1 MEYGR
6 GYDGGVFGE
15 LEMKKLLSFILC
27 LILLSCSVA
36 YADAIQVPS
45 PVSIPDEAVG
55 VWQVPKLKT
64 SSPLYIKRDGKSA
77 QGIVDDY
84 NSALLARY
92 GVGQIIADHY
102 GSRIG
107 NDKNLWQLER
117 INVDDIA
124 WFITETE
131 TVTYVCYMTCV
142 ADVCGGYYKINGTT
156 ILPYFPEDIIC
167 SCCVHEDSTQNYLA
181 FFKRVGEWG

>member
-1 MEYGR
+1 M
-6 GYDGGVFGE
+6 
-15 LEMKKLLSFILC
+15 MKKLLCIIIC
-27 LILLSCSVA
+27 ILLSSTIA
-36 YADAIQVPS
+36 FADAIQVPS
-45 PVSIPDEAVG
+45 AVLIPNEAVG

-64 SSPLYIKRDGKSA
+64 SSPLYIKKAGRSA
-77 QGIVDDY
+77 QDIVDAY
-84 NSALLARY
+84 NSALLSRY
-92 GVGQIIADHY
+92 GVGQVIGDHY

-124 WFITETE
+124 WFITDDE
-131 TVTYVCYMTCV
+131 VIKYVCYMTCV

>member
-1 MEYGR
+1 MMKR
-6 GYDGGVFGE
+6 FVLIVFCIV
-15 LEMKKLLSFILC
+15 LLTS
-27 LILLSCSVA
+27 SVA
-36 YADAIQVPS
+36 FADAIQVPS
-45 PVSIPDEAVG
+45 PVSIPNEAAG

-64 SSPLYIKRDGKSA
+64 SSPLFIKSSEKSA
-77 QGIVDDY
+77 QSIVDDR

-117 INVDDIA
+117 INVDDTA
-124 WFITETE
+124 WFITDDE
-131 TVTYVCYMTCV
+131 VVKYVCYMTCV

-156 ILPYFPEDIIC
+156 VLPYFPNDIIC
-167 SCCVHEDSTQNYLA
+167 SCCVHEDVTRNYLA
-181 FFKRVGEWG
+181 FFRLVGEWG